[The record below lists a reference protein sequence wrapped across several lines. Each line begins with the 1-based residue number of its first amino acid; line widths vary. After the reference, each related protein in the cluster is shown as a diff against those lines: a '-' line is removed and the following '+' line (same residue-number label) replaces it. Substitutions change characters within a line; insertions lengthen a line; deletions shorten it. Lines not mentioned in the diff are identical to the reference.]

1 MTVTSQED
9 RPPWIY
15 RVVPAFDAL
24 RHYRLTD
31 ARADLLAGIT
41 VAAVAVPQ
49 AMAYALA
56 AGLPAQYGLYTAI
69 MIELSD
75 NEDCEDQ
82 KTAIQRLEA
91 MRRDIETVLGAFNGL

>member
-1 MTVTSQED
+1 MTQED

-15 RVVPAFDAL
+15 RFVPALDSL
-24 RHYRLTD
+24 RRYRLTD

-56 AGLPAQYGLYTAI
+56 AGLPGGISNFALLCLFLGPASYVSTFVAQYY
-69 MIELSD
+69 
-75 NEDCEDQ
+75 
-82 KTAIQRLEA
+82 
-91 MRRDIETVLGAFNGL
+91 